1 MTFDLGGLGNS
12 AATDLEVDLSFLGD
26 GEWNAAIWRDSPD
39 SVANPSI
46 IAVEDRTIDLATKNA
61 EGIMRPRRRFRGED
75 LSEINIAGI
84 P

>member
-46 IAVEDRTIDLATKNA
+46 IAVEDRTIDLATKTLKVSCA
-61 EGIMRPRRRFRGED
+61 P
-75 LSEINIAGI
+75 AGGFAAKI
-84 P
+84 CPK